1 MLGSGSS
8 IRFRFEETAGAALV
22 TKYQIYGEDAQEL
35 GNLRKYTK
43 ENYASWVEFARNAG
57 HDDVNP
63 ILVTGVDRTKDFA
76 MMCYSDYDNGLECE
90 FRTSASGVGP
100 APAWGT
106 WKTSRPIYDNHGPQ
120 LRCPPSAQTTY
131 SMSSGNS
138 HVETVSDEYNQS
150 VFIRYFGMRARKL
163 GVPKVIKAGAGPHDL
178 GRDSGG
184 YDGEGSPLQT
194 QDDSSSGSDFSSSL
208 SDGGWGNHADSDT
221 SVDSE
226 SDIITHNPTAV
237 RYLSPSLVFFFID
250 SPQDERDDFDQVA
263 NYVFQASWN

>member
-76 MMCYSDYDNGLECE
+76 MMCFSDYDNGLECE
-90 FRTSASGVGP
+90 FRTSASGVAP
-100 APAWGT
+100 ASAWGT

-120 LRCPPSAQTTY
+120 LRCPPSAQTTC

-150 VFIRYFGMRARKL
+150 VFIRYFSMRARKL
-163 GVPKVIKAGAGPHDL
+163 GVPKVIKARAGPHDL
-178 GRDSGG
+178 SRDGED
-184 YDGEGSPLQT
+184 YDGEGSPLQA
-194 QDDSSSGSDFSSSL
+194 DYDSSSSSDFSSDL
-208 SDGGWGNHADSDT
+208 SDGGWGNHAGSDT

-226 SDIITHNPTAV
+226 SDVVTHNPTTV
-237 RYLSPSLVFFFID
+237 CYLSPSLSHFFH
-250 SPQDERDDFDQVA
+250 
-263 NYVFQASWN
+263 